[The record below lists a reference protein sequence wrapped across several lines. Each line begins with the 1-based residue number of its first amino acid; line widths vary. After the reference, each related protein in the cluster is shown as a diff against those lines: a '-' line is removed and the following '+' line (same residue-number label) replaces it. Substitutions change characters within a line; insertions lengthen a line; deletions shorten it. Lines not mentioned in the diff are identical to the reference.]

1 MCSQPSGWLGSRVI
15 LDSKGLSRPA
25 RNFLPTIWPRHFW
38 PLSRAPHLLE
48 TSLPGTFAGGDV
60 RSGNVKRVAVAVGE
74 GSIAVLDGLSSTVRI
89 IGENDEGSDTPK
101 LVNFRRPMDTS
112 GLIPAFAA
120 ILGSI
125 VGGLTTFATT
135 FLIQRYTARRD
146 MLEKDVA
153 NREKLY
159 SEFLFP

>member
-112 GLIPAFAA
+112 GLIPRLCRHTRFN
-120 ILGSI
+120 
-125 VGGLTTFATT
+125 
-135 FLIQRYTARRD
+135 RRRTD
-146 MLEKDVA
+146 YIRNDLS
-153 NREKLY
+153 Y
-159 SEFLFP
+159 SALHRAS